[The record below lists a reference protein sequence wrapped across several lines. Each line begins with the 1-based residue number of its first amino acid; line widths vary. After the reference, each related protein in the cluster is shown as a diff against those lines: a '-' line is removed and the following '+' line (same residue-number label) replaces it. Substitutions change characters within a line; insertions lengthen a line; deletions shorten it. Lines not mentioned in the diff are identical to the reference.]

1 MTGSLFI
8 YLFCF
13 IPFFHSICFCLFSD
27 EFLAAFDLFRH
38 TSLALARRDW
48 VTQSPHMW
56 CAFQTPSRFLILF
69 FLSSRP
75 EGEACKQKRKKKK
88 IKTFFLFRLSSGLFL
103 LLLLYFCLHP
113 FADTHRKISSLF
125 FFIPSSLY
133 LDDERVW
140 IRSGRVYGT
149 SISGLVNEAEIRQ
162 PSPND
167 EVKSKGF
174 FIYTQQRE
182 RLSLVKQRER
192 VYRKGQY
199 KTRKDKT
206 KEEDRENQ

>member
-1 MTGSLFI
+1 MCCIRNDREPFYSFILFYSFFFIVYVSVCLVMNFLPLICSDTHLSPWLDEIELPNRRICDVHFRLTLAFSFSFFSLAGRKEKHASRNERRRK
-8 YLFCF
+8 YKLFF
-13 IPFFHSICFCLFSD
+13 FVSHPAFFFH
-27 EFLAAFDLFRH
+27 
-38 TSLALARRDW
+38 
-48 VTQSPHMW
+48 
-56 CAFQTPSRFLILF
+56 
-69 FLSSRP
+69 
-75 EGEACKQKRKKKK
+75 
-88 IKTFFLFRLSSGLFL
+88 

-125 FFIPSSLY
+125 FFIPSSSLY

-199 KTRKDKT
+199 KTR
-206 KEEDRENQ
+206 RR

>member
-1 MTGSLFI
+1 
-8 YLFCF
+8 
-13 IPFFHSICFCLFSD
+13 
-27 EFLAAFDLFRH
+27 
-38 TSLALARRDW
+38 
-48 VTQSPHMW
+48 
-56 CAFQTPSRFLILF
+56 
-69 FLSSRP
+69 
-75 EGEACKQKRKKKK
+75 
-88 IKTFFLFRLSSGLFL
+88 
-103 LLLLYFCLHP
+103 
-113 FADTHRKISSLF
+113 
-125 FFIPSSLY
+125 

-206 KEEDRENQ
+206 KEEDKRENQ